1 MYIFQFNF
9 VLNLISRAQIFL
21 KNINKIYLYKFYRAE
36 GGKHVV
42 VYNAI
47 ARKVLRIIKA
57 EKGQNVSAEADR
69 AEIERRLKFEKLV
82 IVSC

>member
-1 MYIFQFNF
+1 M
-9 VLNLISRAQIFL
+9 
-21 KNINKIYLYKFYRAE
+21 
-36 GGKHVV
+36 

>member
-1 MYIFQFNF
+1 MHK
-9 VLNLISRAQIFL
+9 LIYL
-21 KNINKIYLYKFYRAE
+21 KYLYKFYRAE

>member
-1 MYIFQFNF
+1 M
-9 VLNLISRAQIFL
+9 
-21 KNINKIYLYKFYRAE
+21 
-36 GGKHVV
+36 

-82 IVSC
+82 IVSCWNEFYKVIIDGDFL